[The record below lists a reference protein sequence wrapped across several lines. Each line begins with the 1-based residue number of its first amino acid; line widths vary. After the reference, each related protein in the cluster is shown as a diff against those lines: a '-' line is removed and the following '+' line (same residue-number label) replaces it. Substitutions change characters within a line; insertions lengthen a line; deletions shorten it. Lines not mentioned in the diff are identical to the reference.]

1 MHRIWIPFVRKWSM
15 EKGGRGCFAFPSR
28 YFCFLQ
34 KFLRYTQPQRN
45 GPRQLTTGKTVEFW
59 RSSLLWKYLWI
70 PNQGFIGISRG
81 FPFSYTCILSY
92 PWNFSAGLP
101 HYERHLQP
109 ILHLIRNQLH
119 SFCWHMPRKDS
130 DAVSR
135 ASDESKQGNVKTGIG
150 FCIPLFSC

>member
-1 MHRIWIPFVRKWSM
+1 MNPFRKKVEHGERRKGRLRIS
-15 EKGGRGCFAFPSR
+15 
-28 YFCFLQ
+28 L
-34 KFLRYTQPQRN
+34 
-45 GPRQLTTGKTVEFW
+45 
-59 RSSLLWKYLWI
+59 SLLLFLAKVSKIHTATKEWAKTTNHRNRLWNFDGFPIWKYLLI
-70 PNQGFIGISRG
+70 LNCGFIGISRG

-135 ASDESKQGNVKTGIG
+135 ASDESKQGNVKTGIS
-150 FCIPLFSC
+150 FCIPLFCC